1 MNILHFP
8 FTIWLKVGK
17 TQEGGVELCFQK
29 RFFLTKISNCSQDQS
44 LIEFRVW

>member
-1 MNILHFP
+1 
-8 FTIWLKVGK
+8 VGK

-44 LIEFRVW
+44 LKSLESDRVQSFSAADRE